1 MIELYTRPGCLYCDR
16 AKSILRS
23 VGANYVE
30 HIIDVTISR
39 QNVLELF
46 PNVKSLPIVVINGV
60 NVGGYTELEQLVV
73 EQREHIG
80 KSFLIEENE

>member
-23 VGANYVE
+23 VGANYIE
-30 HIIDVTISR
+30 HIIDVNVSR
-39 QNVLELF
+39 KDVLELF
-46 PNVKSLPIVVINGV
+46 PTAKSLPIVVINGV

-73 EQREHIG
+73 EQRENIG
-80 KSFLIEENE
+80 KNFLIE